1 MLTPQQV
8 AFFKDYGFLVFR
20 GLLSNDE
27 ISNVGHEAA
36 AAADEIYGN
45 HPGGPQG
52 RWIPLLGDGTP
63 LCASL
68 LEDSRFYGIAIET
81 FDESVIGVN
90 TDLLFWKG
98 DTGWHRDLDV
108 PGNTGLKIIYY
119 LDPLEAANGAL
130 RVVPGTHIEPHET
143 EVPEVEPLV
152 IETDCND
159 YMDQVREL
167 TVGPGDK
174 MLSSVVVESNP
185 GDVIAF
191 EMPLLHAS
199 FGGAPYRRLGACVY
213 WYPSPTSEQAEARR
227 QEVRA
232 IHSNHARM
240 FEFPADEPYCH
251 PDWIAAATDN
261 PVRSRWIDCLKDLGW
276 IPAGS

>member
-81 FDESVIGVN
+81 FDESVIGGN

-119 LDPLEAANGAL
+119 LDP
-130 RVVPGTHIEPHET
+130 
-143 EVPEVEPLV
+143 
-152 IETDCND
+152 
-159 YMDQVREL
+159 
-167 TVGPGDK
+167 
-174 MLSSVVVESNP
+174 
-185 GDVIAF
+185 
-191 EMPLLHAS
+191 
-199 FGGAPYRRLGACVY
+199 
-213 WYPSPTSEQAEARR
+213 
-227 QEVRA
+227 
-232 IHSNHARM
+232 
-240 FEFPADEPYCH
+240 
-251 PDWIAAATDN
+251 
-261 PVRSRWIDCLKDLGW
+261 
-276 IPAGS
+276 